1 MRRQR
6 ALLEYALGGLRRR
19 AGKHLAMAIGL
30 AFVVGLYASA
40 LFLAESLR
48 EVWRTS
54 LVEAPDLV
62 VQRMEGGRPALIEES
77 VARRLVAEGT
87 PGVRAV
93 EPRVWGYLFVEAIA
107 ANVTIVAGAAEAEA
121 VGEGD
126 VAGLGN
132 GTATATEAETATAT
146 ATATETETETE
157 TATATATET
166 ETETETETDTVTDA
180 DTTSSPRAVPRVVIG
195 PALADAFAVHAGD
208 RLAIPDA
215 RGELAVLEVAAIFHD
230 ASALQTAD
238 VILADPATVRRLLA
252 LPEGHV
258 TDVAVRLARAEE
270 APVIAAEIR
279 RAMPEARVIDR
290 GALVRTYE
298 LTFDGRSGL
307 LAALFL
313 PCLAGLLLLAWDRL
327 SGLGDAERREI
338 GVLKAIGW
346 ETRDVIAARLW
357 ESAVVAIGGAWIGV
371 LLAYAY
377 VFFLGAPGLRE
388 ALFGWSALRPELELV
403 PHVDAAQAWTLVGLV
418 VLPFVGVSVVPAW
431 RAATLDVDEAIR

>member
-19 AGKHLAMAIGL
+19 AGKHVAMTIGL

-132 GTATATEAETATAT
+132 GA
-146 ATATETETETE
+146 ATATETETETTEAE
-157 TATATATET
+157 TAIPT
-166 ETETETETDTVTDA
+166 ETETETETDTDTVTNT
-180 DTTSSPRAVPRVVIG
+180 DTTSSSPRAVPRVVIG
-195 PALADAFAVHAGD
+195 PALANAFAVHAGD

-279 RAMPEARVIDR
+279 RVMPEARVIDR

-313 PCLAGLLLLAWDRL
+313 PCLAGLLLLAWDR
-327 SGLGDAERREI
+327 
-338 GVLKAIGW
+338 
-346 ETRDVIAARLW
+346 
-357 ESAVVAIGGAWIGV
+357 
-371 LLAYAY
+371 
-377 VFFLGAPGLRE
+377 
-388 ALFGWSALRPELELV
+388 
-403 PHVDAAQAWTLVGLV
+403 
-418 VLPFVGVSVVPAW
+418 
-431 RAATLDVDEAIR
+431 

>member
-1 MRRQR
+1 MKRQR
-6 ALLEYALGGLRRR
+6 ALLEYALGGLRRS
-19 AGKHLAMAIGL
+19 AGKHLAMTIGL

-77 VARRLVAEGT
+77 VARGLIAEGT

-126 VAGLGN
+126 VAGIG
-132 GTATATEAETATAT
+132 
-146 ATATETETETE
+146 TETNP
-157 TATATATET
+157 
-166 ETETETETDTVTDA
+166 
-180 DTTSSPRAVPRVVIG
+180 SPRAVPRVVIG
-195 PALADAFAVHAGD
+195 PALAHAFAVHAGD
-208 RLAIPDA
+208 RLAVPDA

-230 ASALQTAD
+230 AAALQTAD

-258 TDVAVRLARAEE
+258 TDVAVRLSRAEE

-279 RAMPEARVIDR
+279 RVMPEVRVIDR